1 LGRKRGY
8 NPGIV
13 DTKVTCN
20 YCDNEKWISF
30 NDALQKGWPA
40 CCGYTMEM
48 TDTQADIEEEMD
60 KVLAKKKV
68 RLRSKY
74 SERRYIP

>member
-1 LGRKRGY
+1 MGRRRS
-8 NPGIV
+8 NSPNV

-20 YCDNEKWISF
+20 YCDNEKWINF
-30 NDALQKGWPA
+30 NDALSGGWPR
-40 CCGYTMEM
+40 CCGYTMEIVN
-48 TDTQADIEEEMD
+48 TQSDLEEEID

-68 RLRSKY
+68 RLKSKY